1 MSTFEEPRREEEE
14 LPGEQPREAEEPGTL
29 PHEPDLAPPEDDE
42 QEQRQRI

>member
-1 MSTFEEPRREEEE
+1 MSTFEEPPREDEE
-14 LPGEQPREAEEPGTL
+14 LPGEQPREVEEPDTL